1 MITNIQYVYRIY
13 SQIMCTNYT
22 LKTQTCVV
30 IPIRTDRVG
39 DDGVGVSAS
48 GGRGGHDSSTS
59 TS

>member
-30 IPIRTDRVG
+30 IPIWTDRVG
-39 DDGVGVSAS
+39 DDGVGVSAA
-48 GGRGGHDSSTS
+48 GGPGDHGSSTS